1 MVSRRDE
8 SAMRAVVCPR
18 YGGPEVLELREVERP
33 RPKDD
38 EVCVHVRATAVT
50 ASDIF
55 IRSSDVP
62 LRVRI
67 PMRLMLGVTRPRK
80 PIIGLVLA
88 GDVESVGL
96 DVKRFAPGDEVYGL
110 TGFGLGAYAE
120 YKCMKA
126 TDSKH
131 GCLALKP
138 ANLTYEE
145 ATVAAY
151 GGLLA
156 LQFMD
161 RGAIQPGQRVLVY
174 GASSTSGTTAVQYA
188 KHLGAEVTG
197 VCSTANLELVRSLGA
212 DHVIDYTKVDALQPG
227 DRYDFVL
234 DAVGKAKTSRL
245 KDSCRA
251 SVSGEGSYASIDDG
265 ALKLESSRLAKMREL
280 AEAGHVRPV
289 VDRCYPIEEIVEA
302 HRYVG
307 QRHKRG
313 GVAITV

>member
-1 MVSRRDE
+1 
-8 SAMRAVVCPR
+8 MRAIVCPR
-18 YGGPEVLELREVERP
+18 YGGPDVLELREVERP
-33 RPKDD
+33 SPKDD
-38 EVCVHVRATAVT
+38 EVCIRVKATAVT

-55 IRSSDVP
+55 IRGSDIP
-62 LRVRI
+62 LRFRI
-67 PMRLMLGVTRPRK
+67 PMRLMMGITKPRT

-88 GDVESVGL
+88 GEIASVGRST
-96 DVKRFAPGDEVYGL
+96 KRFKPGDQVYGL

-120 YKCMKA
+120 YTCMKV
-126 TDSKH
+126 TDSKR

-145 ATVAAY
+145 STVAAY

-156 LQFMD
+156 LQFMEKGD
-161 RGAIQPGQRVLVY
+161 IQPGRRVLVY
-174 GASSTSGTTAVQYA
+174 GASGTSGTTAVQYA

-212 DHVIDYTKVDALQPG
+212 DAVIDYTKVDALEPG

-251 SVSGEGSYASIDDG
+251 SVAGKDGYASIDD
-265 ALKLESSRLAKMREL
+265 SSLLLDSGRLAAMTGL
-280 AEAGHVRPV
+280 VEAGHMRPV
-289 VDRCYPIEEIVEA
+289 VDRCYPLEEIVEA

-307 QRHKRG
+307 QGHKRG